1 MTRGNRREKKGI
13 LFQDLPAWIR
23 VLRYLDPLVAV
34 QLRYPYHAEESLQFI
49 LHGVRMGDE
58 SRQHPGDNTYPAR
71 RFLVGPCMDAYWASY
86 AIYYFNIARRSC
98 SVCAGSLDSTL
109 VWLKRNISCCVHS
122 CSCLLYTSDAAD
134 DLLCV
139 DLGGRRIIKKKK
151 KKKK

>member
-71 RFLVGPCMDAYWASY
+71 RFLVGPCMDTYWASY

-98 SVCAGSLDSTL
+98 S
-109 VWLKRNISCCVHS
+109 
-122 CSCLLYTSDAAD
+122 CLLYTSPSPRD
-134 DLLCV
+134 
-139 DLGGRRIIKKKK
+139 R
-151 KKKK
+151 